1 MAAVDSR
8 TGVGEL
14 TVLLASWRLHL
25 EASNLSPRTIRAYTD
40 DGALLAAFL
49 ARKGMPTTVAS
60 IRREHVEAFIAA
72 ELERTAPSS
81 AATRYRSLQQLFKW
95 LDDEGEIDCSPMAK
109 MRPPIIPEQA
119 VPVLSD
125 DQVRGLLATCSG
137 KDFRDRRDTAMIR
150 LFLDTGMRLE
160 GMGGLRY
167 SAEDADLSDVDLR
180 SRVVRIIAKGRRE
193 MVLPIGTKAARDID
207 RYIRARA
214 AHPHAADPWLW
225 LGKKGRLTPSG
236 IYQMIKDR
244 GNEVGLPELHPHQ
257 LRHTFSHDW
266 LASGGSEGD
275 LMRLAGWKTR
285 AMLTRYAASAADDR
299 AREAHRRLSPGDRF

>member
-1 MAAVDSR
+1 
-8 TGVGEL
+8 
-14 TVLLASWRLHL
+14 
-25 EASNLSPRTIRAYTD
+25 
-40 DGALLAAFL
+40 
-49 ARKGMPTTVAS
+49 MPTTVAN

-72 ELERTAPSS
+72 ELERTTPLS

-95 LDDEGEIDCSPMAK
+95 LDDEGETDASPMAK
-109 MRPPIIPEQA
+109 MRPPIIPEQP

-125 DQVRGLLATCSG
+125 DQVRGLLAVCSG
-137 KDFRDRRDTAMIR
+137 KDFRNRRDTAIIR

-167 SAEDADLSDVDLR
+167 STEDADLSDVDLR

-193 MVLPIGTKAARDID
+193 MVLPIGTKAARDTD

-214 AHPHAADPWLW
+214 AHPR
-225 LGKKGRLTPSG
+225 GRPVAVARQEGLAHVERHLSDDQRP
-236 IYQMIKDR
+236 
-244 GNEVGLPELHPHQ
+244 GNEVGLPELLPHQ

-285 AMLTRYAASAADDR
+285 AMLTRYAASAADER
-299 AREAHRRLSPGDRF
+299 AWDGHRRLSPGDRF